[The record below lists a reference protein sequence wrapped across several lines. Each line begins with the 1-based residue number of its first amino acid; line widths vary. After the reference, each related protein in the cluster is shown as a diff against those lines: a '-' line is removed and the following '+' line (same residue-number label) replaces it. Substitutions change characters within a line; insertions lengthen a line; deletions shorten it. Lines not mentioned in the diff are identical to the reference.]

1 MGIAKLVPG
10 IRKELERQRAEIAK
24 LARRIAAVK
33 EGSVRMSGFLEVRS
47 MVSRYETENVGLRQ
61 ARLDKPSPTVSRGPV
76 ECSRL
81 PVPIY
86 SGDRS
91 TLPNFLKLFERRLW
105 RMTQK
110 RP

>member
-1 MGIAKLVPG
+1 MGIAELVPG
-10 IRKELERQRAEIAK
+10 MRKELERQRAEIAK

-33 EGSVRMSGFLEVRS
+33 EGSVRMSGFLEVRN
-47 MVSRYETENVGLRQ
+47 MIGWYETENVGLRQ

-76 ECSRL
+76 ESSRL
-81 PVPIY
+81 PMPIH

-91 TLPNFLKLFERRLW
+91 TFTNFLKLFERRLW